1 MRLYDIVLAA
11 QPLQKLVNQDLPLR
25 QAYKV
30 AMLATR
36 VNPHLE
42 FYGAELAKGKDEQA
56 LNDFD
61 VPDFDAAEPIA
72 LDLSLDL
79 QLSAADIK
87 RLEPFVTFTDG
98 GGDA

>member
-25 QAYKV
+25 EAYKV

-42 FYGAELAKGKDEQA
+42 FYGAELAKGKFEDA

-61 VPDFDAAEPIA
+61 VSDFDTVEPIELSLA
-72 LDLSLDL
+72 LDLK
-79 QLSAADIK
+79 LSAADIK

-98 GGDA
+98 GGST

>member
-25 QAYKV
+25 EAYKV

-42 FYGAELAKGKDEQA
+42 FYGAELAKGKIEDE
-56 LNDFD
+56 LNEFD
-61 VPDFDAAEPIA
+61 VSDFDAVEPIKLSLG
-72 LDLSLDL
+72 LDLK
-79 QLSAADIK
+79 LSAADIK
-87 RLEPFVTFTDG
+87 RLEPFVTFTVG
-98 GGDA
+98 GGDT

>member
-11 QPLQKLVNQDLPLR
+11 QPLQKLVNQDLPIR

-61 VPDFDAAEPIA
+61 VPDFDAAEPIT

-79 QLSAADIK
+79 RLSAADIK

-98 GGDA
+98 GGGV

>member
-42 FYGAELAKGKDEQA
+42 FYGAELAKGKFEDE

-61 VPDFDAAEPIA
+61 VPDFDTAQPIELSLA
-72 LDLSLDL
+72 LDLK
-79 QLSAADIK
+79 LSAADIK

-98 GGDA
+98 GGD

>member
-1 MRLYDIVLAA
+1 MRLYDVVLAA

-25 QAYKV
+25 AAYKV

-42 FYGAELAKGKDEQA
+42 FYGAELAKGKFEDE
-56 LNDFD
+56 LNEFDVSDFD
-61 VPDFDAAEPIA
+61 TVEPIKLSLG
-72 LDLSLDL
+72 LDLK
-79 QLSAADIK
+79 LSAADIK

-98 GGDA
+98 GGDT

>member
-25 QAYKV
+25 EAYKV

-42 FYGAELAKGKDEQA
+42 FYGAELAKGKFEDE

-61 VPDFDAAEPIA
+61 VSDFDTAQPIQLSLA
-72 LDLSLDL
+72 LDLK
-79 QLSAADIK
+79 LSAADIK

-98 GGDA
+98 GGD

>member
-11 QPLQKLVNQDLPLR
+11 QPLQKLVNQDLPIR

-42 FYGAELAKGKDEQA
+42 FYGAELAKGKDERA

-61 VPDFDAAEPIA
+61 VPDFDADEPIT

-79 QLSAADIK
+79 RLSAADIK

-98 GGDA
+98 GGDV

>member
-25 QAYKV
+25 EAYKV

-42 FYGAELAKGKDEQA
+42 FYGAELAKGKFEGDI
-56 LNDFD
+56 NDFD
-61 VPDFDAAEPIA
+61 VPDFDTAQPIELSLA
-72 LDLSLDL
+72 LDLK
-79 QLSAADIK
+79 LSAADIK

-98 GGDA
+98 GGGA

>member
-25 QAYKV
+25 EAYKV

-42 FYGAELAKGKDEQA
+42 FYGAELAKGKFEDE
-56 LNDFD
+56 LNEFDVSDFD
-61 VPDFDAAEPIA
+61 TVEPITLNLN
-72 LDLSLDL
+72 LDLK
-79 QLSAADIK
+79 LSAADIK
-87 RLEPFVTFTDG
+87 RLEPFVTFMDG
-98 GGDA
+98 GGD

>member
-25 QAYKV
+25 EAYKV

-42 FYGAELAKGKDEQA
+42 FYGAELAKGKFEDE

-61 VPDFDAAEPIA
+61 VPDFDTAQPIELSLT
-72 LDLSLDL
+72 LDLK
-79 QLSAADIK
+79 LSAADIK

-98 GGDA
+98 GGD

>member
-42 FYGAELAKGKDEQA
+42 FYGAELAKGKFEDE

-61 VPDFDAAEPIA
+61 VPDFDTAQPIQLSLA
-72 LDLSLDL
+72 LDLK
-79 QLSAADIK
+79 LSAADIK

-98 GGDA
+98 GGD

>member
-25 QAYKV
+25 EAYKV
-30 AMLATR
+30 ATLATR

-42 FYGAELAKGKDEQA
+42 FYGAELAKGKFEDE

-61 VPDFDAAEPIA
+61 VPDFDTVQPIQLSLA
-72 LDLSLDL
+72 LDLK
-79 QLSAADIK
+79 LSAADIK

-98 GGDA
+98 GGD

>member
-11 QPLQKLVNQDLPLR
+11 QPLQKLVSQDLPLR
-25 QAYKV
+25 EAYKV

-42 FYGAELAKGKDEQA
+42 FYGAELAKGKFEDE

-61 VPDFDAAEPIA
+61 VSDFDTVEPIQLSLG
-72 LDLSLDL
+72 LDLK
-79 QLSAADIK
+79 LSAADIK

-98 GGDA
+98 GGD

>member
-25 QAYKV
+25 EAYKV

-42 FYGAELAKGKDEQA
+42 FYGAELGKGKDEQA

-61 VPDFDAAEPIA
+61 VSDFDTIEPIT

-79 QLSAADIK
+79 RLSAADIK

-98 GGDA
+98 GGDT

>member
-1 MRLYDIVLAA
+1 MKLYDIVLAA

-25 QAYKV
+25 EAYKV

-42 FYGAELAKGKDEQA
+42 FYGAELAKGKFEDD

-61 VPDFDAAEPIA
+61 VSDFDTVEPIELSLA
-72 LDLSLDL
+72 LDLK
-79 QLSAADIK
+79 LSAADIK

-98 GGDA
+98 GGD

>member
-25 QAYKV
+25 EAYKV

-42 FYGAELAKGKDEQA
+42 FYGAELAKGKFEGDI
-56 LNDFD
+56 NDFD
-61 VPDFDAAEPIA
+61 VPDFDTAQPIELSLA
-72 LDLSLDL
+72 LDLK
-79 QLSAADIK
+79 LSAADIK

-98 GGDA
+98 GGD

>member
-42 FYGAELAKGKDEQA
+42 FYGAELAKGKFEDE

-61 VPDFDAAEPIA
+61 VPDFDTAQPIQ
-72 LDLSLDL
+72 LSLAL
-79 QLSAADIK
+79 ELKLSAADIK

-98 GGDA
+98 GGD

>member
-25 QAYKV
+25 EAYKV

-42 FYGAELAKGKDEQA
+42 FYGAELAKGKFEDEI
-56 LNDFD
+56 NDFD
-61 VPDFDAAEPIA
+61 VPDFDTAQPIELSLA
-72 LDLSLDL
+72 LDLK
-79 QLSAADIK
+79 LSAADIK

-98 GGDA
+98 GGD

>member
-25 QAYKV
+25 EAYKV

-42 FYGAELAKGKDEQA
+42 FYGDELAKGKLEDE
-56 LNDFD
+56 LNEFDVSDFD
-61 VPDFDAAEPIA
+61 TVEPVE
-72 LDLSLDL
+72 LSLGFDL
-79 QLSAADIK
+79 KLSAADIK

-98 GGDA
+98 GGDT

>member
-25 QAYKV
+25 EAYKV

-42 FYGAELAKGKDEQA
+42 FYGAELAKGKFEDE

-61 VPDFDAAEPIA
+61 VPDFDTAQPIELSLA
-72 LDLSLDL
+72 LDLK
-79 QLSAADIK
+79 LSAADIK

-98 GGDA
+98 GGE

>member
-25 QAYKV
+25 EAYKV

-42 FYGAELAKGKDEQA
+42 FYGAELAKGKFEDD

-61 VPDFDAAEPIA
+61 VSDFDTVEPIHLSLT
-72 LDLSLDL
+72 LDLK
-79 QLSAADIK
+79 LSAADIK
-87 RLEPFVTFTDG
+87 RLEPFVVFTDG
-98 GGDA
+98 GGE

>member
-42 FYGAELAKGKDEQA
+42 FYGEELAKGKPEKD

-61 VPDFDAAEPIA
+61 VPDFDTAQPIELSLA
-72 LDLSLDL
+72 LDLK
-79 QLSAADIK
+79 LSAADIK

-98 GGDA
+98 GGE

>member
-11 QPLQKLVNQDLPLR
+11 QPLQKLVNQDLPIR

-42 FYGAELAKGKDEQA
+42 FYGAELTKGKPEKD

-61 VPDFDAAEPIA
+61 VPEFDTVEPIM
-72 LDLSLDL
+72 LDMSLDIK
-79 QLSAADIK
+79 LSAADIK
-87 RLEPFVTFTDG
+87 RLEPFVTFVDG
-98 GGDA
+98 GGAA

>member
-42 FYGAELAKGKDEQA
+42 FYGAELAKGKFEDE
-56 LNDFD
+56 LNEFD
-61 VPDFDAAEPIA
+61 VSDFDAVQPIELSLG
-72 LDLSLDL
+72 LDLK
-79 QLSAADIK
+79 LSAADIK
-87 RLEPFVTFTDG
+87 RLEPFVTFMDG
-98 GGDA
+98 GGD

>member
-42 FYGAELAKGKDEQA
+42 FYGAELAKGKFEDD

-61 VPDFDAAEPIA
+61 VSDFDAVEPIQLNLE
-72 LDLSLDL
+72 LDLK
-79 QLSAADIK
+79 LSAADIK

-98 GGDA
+98 GGE

>member
-25 QAYKV
+25 EAYKV

-42 FYGAELAKGKDEQA
+42 FYGAELAKGKFEDE

-61 VPDFDAAEPIA
+61 VSDFDTVQPIQ
-72 LDLSLDL
+72 LSLSLDL
-79 QLSAADIK
+79 KLSAADIK
-87 RLEPFVTFTDG
+87 RLEFFVTFTDG
-98 GGDA
+98 GGD

>member
-42 FYGAELAKGKDEQA
+42 FYGAELAKGKSEDE

-61 VPDFDAAEPIA
+61 VSDFDTAEPIELSLA
-72 LDLSLDL
+72 LDLK
-79 QLSAADIK
+79 LSAADIK
-87 RLEPFVTFTDG
+87 RLEPFVTFMDG
-98 GGDA
+98 GGD

>member
-25 QAYKV
+25 EAYKV

-42 FYGAELAKGKDEQA
+42 FYGAELAKGKFEDE

-61 VPDFDAAEPIA
+61 VPDFDTAQPIELSLA
-72 LDLSLDL
+72 LDLK
-79 QLSAADIK
+79 LSAADIK

-98 GGDA
+98 GGD

>member
-42 FYGAELAKGKDEQA
+42 FYGAELAKGKAEGE
-56 LNDFD
+56 LNNFEVSDFD
-61 VPDFDAAEPIA
+61 TTEPIE
-72 LDLSLDL
+72 LSLALDL

-87 RLEPFVTFTDG
+87 RLEPFVAFTEG
-98 GGDA
+98 GGDG

>member
-42 FYGAELAKGKDEQA
+42 FYGAELAKGKFEGDI
-56 LNDFD
+56 NDFD
-61 VPDFDAAEPIA
+61 VPDFDTAQPIELSLA
-72 LDLSLDL
+72 LDLK
-79 QLSAADIK
+79 LSAADIK

-98 GGDA
+98 GGE

>member
-42 FYGAELAKGKDEQA
+42 FYGAELAKGKFEDE

-61 VPDFDAAEPIA
+61 VSDFDTAQPIELSLA
-72 LDLSLDL
+72 LDLK
-79 QLSAADIK
+79 LSAADIK

-98 GGDA
+98 GGD

>member
-11 QPLQKLVNQDLPLR
+11 KPLQKLVNQDLPIR

-61 VPDFDAAEPIA
+61 VPDFDAVELIA

-79 QLSAADIK
+79 RLSAADIK

-98 GGDA
+98 GGDV